1 MKITT
6 CFRNRQQGAVAI
18 IVGLSLFI
26 LIGLLGLV
34 VDLGHLYVAKSGL
47 QNAADAAALSGAK
60 QLNGTA
66 ARVCCGPDSAEAR
79 AIEAAGKNEYFR
91 ADKSDLHGTP
101 VTITSAN
108 LWVSNCPAATCT
120 WSPISSITTDA
131 AAADKTFLKVDT
143 GIRSLRTWFIQ
154 VMPGAPA
161 NTATFGLAVAG
172 KYVVN
177 ITPLAVCAL
186 SKIKTAK
193 NATTNELLEY
203 GFRRGIAYNIPD
215 LNPLGASGVP
225 MWINPVD
232 SYPGSCDP
240 NHASTAFTTPFV
252 CMGNSATITTL
263 PTKAYVSTGTSS
275 ALERALNSRF
285 DIYQGNSCDPVSA
298 PPDTNIKPF
307 TANPSGA
314 NPASCPAGSTNSA
327 CGYPRDWMNTANN
340 TTPTQQTISLVTG
353 ASGRKVPVTT
363 PTFDQYGALW
373 SASRAVQAD
382 GSTPP
387 KAGTAFS
394 ASNSSWSTLYGG
406 TIDITANGYPNP
418 SDATASPYS
427 QSSGKYNPT
436 PPSHTGTPNRRILN
450 VAIVDCDSLA
460 GGGLSC
466 SRVDVLGIGKFFMQ
480 VPANFNGNPKKVEA
494 EFTGLIEQFPP
505 ADIRLYR

>member
-1 MKITT
+1 
-6 CFRNRQQGAVAI
+6 
-18 IVGLSLFI
+18 
-26 LIGLLGLV
+26 

-66 ARVCCGPDSAEAR
+66 ASVCCGSNSATAR
-79 AIEAAGKNEYFR
+79 AIETAGKNEYFR
-91 ADKSDLHGTP
+91 ADISDLHGTP

-108 LWVSNCPAATCT
+108 LWVSNCPADTCT
-120 WSPISSITTDA
+120 WWPITSITSDA
-131 AAADKTFLKVDT
+131 AAANKTFLKMDT

-154 VMPGAPA
+154 VMPGAPTS
-161 NTATFGLAVAG
+161 TATFGMAVAG
-172 KYVVN
+172 KYLVN

-186 SKIKTAK
+186 SPTKTAE
-193 NATTNELLEY
+193 NTTTHELLEF

-225 MWINPVD
+225 MWVNPVD

-240 NHASTAFTTPFV
+240 NHASTSFTTPFV
-252 CMGNSATITTL
+252 CDGSSSSITTL
-263 PTKAYVSTGTSS
+263 PTKVYVSTGTSS

-285 DIYQGNSCDPVSA
+285 DIYQGNTCDPVSA
-298 PPDTNIKPF
+298 PPDTNIHAF
-307 TANPSGA
+307 QA
-314 NPASCPAGSTNSA
+314 NPAGSAT
-327 CGYPRDWMNTANN
+327 GQPRDWMNTANN
-340 TTPTQQTISLVTG
+340 TTPTQQTISLMTG
-353 ASGRKVPVTT
+353 SSGRKVPLT
-363 PTFDQYGALW
+363 PLTFNQYGALW
-373 SASRAVQAD
+373 SASRAVQVD

-406 TIDITANGYPNP
+406 TIDITANGYPTP
-418 SDATASPYS
+418 SDSTASPYG
-427 QSSGKYNPT
+427 QSSGKYNPA

-466 SRVDVLGIGKFFMQ
+466 SQIDVLGIGKFFMQ
-480 VPANFNGNPKKVEA
+480 VPADFGGNPKKIEA
-494 EFTGLIEQFPP
+494 EFTGLIEQLPP